1 MTKQSVKTELFYNGV
16 WNDVT
21 ASPGVFTDTITIR
34 QGLGDES
41 GGFRPCQITGR
52 LNNADDRFRT
62 SNPLSPLYGL
72 AGRNT
77 PMRVSVGGT
86 VRGIAEASSW
96 SCDQTQ
102 DFRQTPPRGMA
113 WTDVT
118 AGGVLQRVSQWT
130 QPLRSALYRYVA
142 LSGVTP
148 GEWWPMED
156 VSGSSAAV
164 SAAGG
169 PSMTPVTAVRYT
181 LPDGTPIPPGG
192 APDFARGAGIAGSA
206 ALPNFQGGGTLSTPI
221 RSDTYNG
228 YAIDWVMQFQAG
240 TDEAGTSSA
249 DVLSWRENGTYVH
262 FTVNVTK
269 GHVDVLHAN
278 ATDDATLASTGKAS
292 AAFDVYDGTPH
303 HFRYQVRQSGGNYLA
318 ELRIDSALW
327 ATADNFVPGMTGTVG
342 RPTYIEWNP
351 GEVQGN
357 YMPIAVGHLIIWKS
371 GQIGGQPA
379 VFSALNGWAGERT
392 SNRFARLC
400 LEEGITRFISNSF
413 AESMPMGPQRPD
425 TLANLLKE
433 IVTTED
439 GLLYDN
445 GNSLALFFVCRADR
459 MNQTPVLTLTPADF
473 PALPREVTDDLG
485 VANVVTASQRD
496 GGDATATDDDGPL
509 GTQAPPAGIGEVKQT
524 ADVSLFDPD
533 DDLEQVANWYLRRGT
548 VNLPRY
554 PELTLDL
561 DARPGI
567 VSAVNAVA
575 VGSVIQI
582 TGLREYTIRLHVL
595 GWTETIGGFTRTIT
609 FICAPDRQFHTQ
621 PLDTGR
627 LGAAATQLNGSLTTT
642 DTALTLKMSDVNEQ
656 WRTGNNAVPILVA
669 GEQITLGTVGAVS
682 GTGPWTQAVTG
693 CTRSVNGIVKTHAA
707 GEAVTVVGTIRLGL
721 QETS

>member
-1 MTKQSVKTELFYNGV
+1 MSKQSVKVELFYNGV

-21 ASPGVFTDTITIR
+21 SSPGVFVDTITVR
-34 QGLGDES
+34 QGMGDES
-41 GGFRPCQITGR
+41 GGFRPCQITGQ
-52 LNNADDRFRT
+52 LDNTDDRFRT
-62 SNPLSPLYGL
+62 SNPLSPLYGI

-77 PMRVSVGGT
+77 PIRVSVGGT
-86 VRGIAEASSW
+86 IRGIAESSSW

-102 DFRQTPPRGMA
+102 DFRQTPRRGMA
-113 WTDVT
+113 WADVT

-156 VSGSSAAV
+156 VSGSSGAV
-164 SAAGG
+164 SAAAGN
-169 PSMTPVTAVRYT
+169 PMTPVTAVRYT

-192 APDFARGAGIAGSA
+192 APDFARGAGVGGSA
-206 ALPNFQGGGTLSTPI
+206 PLANFQGGGTLSAPI
-221 RSDTYNG
+221 RTDTYNG
-228 YAIDWVMQFQAG
+228 YAVDWVMQFQAG
-240 TDEAGTSSA
+240 TDAGGTSSA

-278 ATDDATLASTGKAS
+278 PTDDAALASTGKAS

-303 HFRYQVRQSGGNYLA
+303 HFRYQVRQNGGSYLA
-318 ELRIDSALW
+318 QLLIDSAVY
-327 ATADNFVPGMTGTVG
+327 ATAVNFAGGMVGTVG

-357 YMPIAVGHLIIWKS
+357 YMPIAAGHLIVWKS

-379 VFSALNGWAGERT
+379 VFNALNGYAGERAA
-392 SNRFARLC
+392 NRFGRLC
-400 LEEGITRFISNSF
+400 GEEGIPYSVSTGS
-413 AESMPMGPQRPD
+413 AKSMTMGPQRPD
-425 TLANLLKE
+425 TLSNLFKE
-433 IVTTED
+433 IAITD
-439 GLLYDN
+439 DALLFDYGLDLR
-445 GNSLALFFVCRADR
+445 LFLLCRADR
-459 MNQTPVLTLTPADF
+459 MNQAPALTLTPADF
-473 PALPREVTDDLG
+473 PALPREVTDDLA

-496 GGDATATDDDGPL
+496 GGDATATDSTGPL
-509 GTQAPPAGIGEVKQT
+509 GTQAPPAGIGQVKQT
-524 ADVSLFDPD
+524 AEVSLYDPG

-567 VSAVNAVA
+567 VSAVNAIT

-595 GWTETIGGFTRTIT
+595 GWTETIGAFSRSIT
-609 FICAPDRQFHTQ
+609 FTCAPDRQFHTQ

-627 LGAAATQLNGSLTTT
+627 LGAAATTLNGSLTTT
-642 DTALTLKMSDVNEQ
+642 DTALTLKMTDVNEQ

-669 GEQITLGTVGAVS
+669 GEQITLGTVAAVS
-682 GTGPWTQAVTG
+682 GSGPWTQAVTG

-707 GEAVTVVGTIRLGL
+707 GDPVTVVGAIRLGL
-721 QETS
+721 QETT